1 MTTVTDAEDRY
12 VRSFETFAST
22 AGGADWLQTIRREAI
37 ECFSELGFPT
47 KRDEDWKFTN
57 VAPLAGT
64 EFVAANGASAE
75 AASLEAFRLPD
86 GNGPRFVFVNG
97 RYSAQLS
104 SPVERG
110 GFKAGSLAAAL
121 TDYPELVERH
131 LARYADYRHDGFTAL
146 NTAFLQ
152 DGGFVYAP
160 KGVIVEEPVHL
171 LFVSTEAEDPTIMHP
186 RTLIIADAGSQL
198 TVVEEFVSLG
208 DGVHFSNVVTELV
221 AGDNA
226 VVRHCVIER
235 EGEEAFNIGTLRIE
249 QGRDS
254 NVSSHSILIGGR
266 LVRNNVHPVMAGEG
280 GHCLING
287 LFLPRG
293 RQHIDN
299 FMRVEHAA
307 PHCDSRQFYNGILD
321 GHAHGVFA
329 GIIVVHKDAQKTDAK
344 QTNRNLLLSKNA
356 QVDSKP
362 QLEIYADDVK
372 CTHGATIGQLDSDAI
387 FYLRTRGVP
396 EADARALL
404 IYAFANENLER
415 IQDRAVRAYAEA
427 VVAERIPEIGAVL
440 GSV

>member
-186 RTLIIADAGSQL
+186 RTLIIAEAGSQL

-287 LFLPRG
+287 LFLPHG

-387 FYLRTRGVP
+387 FYLRARGVP